1 MPPALPACAQGPA
14 GRPAPGS
21 SAGRPLPL
29 PATLLPA
36 ALPDA
41 RCPCWPP
48 CSWQLRRRPAAPT
61 SCPAPCSSAGG
72 CCLYRLPCSLQLRR
86 RPAAP
91 TSRPAP
97 CSSTGRPLPLPATPP
112 PAAQP
117 EAAAPATAPLRV
129 LTCPRA
135 HSAVFYSKATFGF
148 YFQKQV
154 GRECDACVGVSVAVL
169 GKGPPGILQGEGGS
183 RVRLE
188 ADPGWGSAVCPW
200 LWGCREEGAQGG
212 RAGNV

>member
-1 MPPALPACAQGPA
+1 M
-14 GRPAPGS
+14 
-21 SAGRPLPL
+21 
-29 PATLLPA
+29 
-36 ALPDA
+36 
-41 RCPCWPP
+41 
-48 CSWQLRRRPAAPT
+48 
-61 SCPAPCSSAGG
+61 
-72 CCLYRLPCSLQLRR
+72 
-86 RPAAP
+86 
-91 TSRPAP
+91 
-97 CSSTGRPLPLPATPP
+97 
-112 PAAQP
+112 
-117 EAAAPATAPLRV
+117 
-129 LTCPRA
+129 
-135 HSAVFYSKATFGF
+135 FYSKATFGF